1 MSNFRGSKLLIRV
14 LTITN
19 KIDSKGMDLIN
30 PEINF
35 VPKISKHDFSKIFP
49 NSKNRETWLLV
60 PIVPVKLIFRVPLIS
75 IWTLIKVTKCQFQ
88 VNRPSYSSK

>member
-1 MSNFRGSKLLIRV
+1 MSNSRGSKLLIRV

-35 VPKISKHDFSKIFP
+35 VRKISKHDFSKIFP
-49 NSKNRETWLLV
+49 NTKNRETLLLV
-60 PIVPVKLIFRVPLIS
+60 PIVPVKLFKVPLIS
-75 IWTLIKVTKCQFQ
+75 IWTLIKVTKCRFQ